1 MNRELFRTTDGKPVT
16 AVTAAEMAAVDRV
29 AVEEFSLGVIQMME
43 HAGRT
48 LSRVVLGS
56 DADRITVVA
65 GGGGNG
71 GGGLACARHLAARDR
86 LHAVIC
92 DRPVDEYVDAPATQ
106 QQLLANT
113 GVGLI
118 DATANPE
125 SAMTAI
131 NEATHIVDALIGY
144 GLTGAPR
151 GIAAELID
159 TMDSAAPVTSL
170 DLPSGIDA
178 TTGEAPGA
186 VVDPETTVTLALPK
200 TGLAPTES
208 RLVCAD
214 LGIPPAVYDAAGID
228 YDHPAGDRF
237 RVDLVGAD

>member
-1 MNRELFRTTDGKPVT
+1 MNRELFRTTGDEPVT
-16 AVTAAEMAAVDRV
+16 AVTAAEMAEVDRV
-29 AVEEFSLGVIQMME
+29 AVEAFSLGVIQMME

-71 GGGLACARHLAARDR
+71 GGGLACARHLAARNR
-86 LHAVIC
+86 LHAVVS
-92 DRPVDEYVDAPATQ
+92 DRPAEEYAGAPATQ
-106 QQLLANT
+106 RQLLANA
-113 GVGLI
+113 GVELI

-131 NEATHIVDALIGY
+131 DDADHAVDALIGY

-159 TMDSAAPVTSL
+159 AMDSATPVTSL
-170 DLPSGIDA
+170 DVPSGVDA
-178 TTGEAPGA
+178 TTGAATGA
-186 VVDPETTVTLALPK
+186 VVAPETTVTLALPK
-200 TGLAPTES
+200 TGLAPIGG

-228 YDHPAGDRF
+228 YDHPFSDRF
-237 RVDLVGAD
+237 SVDLVGAD